1 MINYDLPWNPTRLEQ
16 RLGRI
21 HRIGQTRDVY
31 VFNFVATESQ
41 DGQPV
46 VEGRIL
52 GRLLEKL
59 ERMRQA
65 LGSDRVYDVI
75 GQVLALHQVDLAEM
89 LRQAAYDPRRLDE
102 YLDQIERIDLKK
114 LEEYERLTGIALA
127 RAYVDF
133 RAFQKQNV
141 EAEERRLMPE
151 YVARQ
156 FLEAAKVVG
165 LRVEER
171 ADGLWRIPYVPADL
185 RSQHWRSVRRYG
197 KPEGEYR
204 KVTFYKEHLET
215 DRHLDA
221 VLLSPGHPLYA
232 VVDEALNEKLSGL
245 LGSIAHFFDP
255 QALEPYRLHF
265 FEMSLVDAD
274 DRPVYAELVAVQ
286 EADGGLPTLVPPDV
300 IHDLV
305 PWEGVREEHPPQITS
320 DPERA
325 RDFVKAHYL
334 LEKRREIYEQRH
346 QHVEIAR
353 DFLER
358 SFQARIYAQ
367 EEMVMKLK
375 AREAMGDKEV
385 ALALQ
390 EAERRLEDL
399 RRDKEVRL
407 SRLRELAY
415 VRPGPVRHLA
425 TFIVWPMEKPP
436 GEAWPVD
443 EAAIARSEQAAMDL
457 VMEYERQRGWEPEDV
472 SHLKLGFDIRSLGPA
487 DETGRREVRRIEVK
501 GRRRGQPIRLTVNE
515 WLKARQLGPTYWL
528 YVVWNPT
535 EPNAEL
541 VTIQDPAHRLGAYA
555 REVRTISYYE
565 IPAEVIEL

>member
-1 MINYDLPWNPTRLEQ
+1 
-16 RLGRI
+16 
-21 HRIGQTRDVY
+21 
-31 VFNFVATESQ
+31 
-41 DGQPV
+41 
-46 VEGRIL
+46 
-52 GRLLEKL
+52 
-59 ERMRQA
+59 
-65 LGSDRVYDVI
+65 
-75 GQVLALHQVDLAEM
+75 
-89 LRQAAYDPRRLDE
+89 
-102 YLDQIERIDLKK
+102 
-114 LEEYERLTGIALA
+114 
-127 RAYVDF
+127 
-133 RAFQKQNV
+133 
-141 EAEERRLMPE
+141 
-151 YVARQ
+151 
-156 FLEAAKVVG
+156 
-165 LRVEER
+165 
-171 ADGLWRIPYVPADL
+171 
-185 RSQHWRSVRRYG
+185 
-197 KPEGEYR
+197 
-204 KVTFYKEHLET
+204 
-215 DRHLDA
+215 
-221 VLLSPGHPLYA
+221 
-232 VVDEALNEKLSGL
+232 
-245 LGSIAHFFDP
+245 
-255 QALEPYRLHF
+255 
-265 FEMSLVDAD
+265 MSLVDAD

-286 EADGGLPTLVPPDV
+286 EADGRLPVLVPPDV

-305 PWEGVREEHPPQITS
+305 PWEVVREEHPPQVTS

-325 RDFVKAHYL
+325 RDFVKAHHL

-436 GEAWPVD
+436 GEAWPKD

-555 REVRTISYYE
+555 REVRIISYYE
-565 IPAEVIEL
+565 IPAEVIKP